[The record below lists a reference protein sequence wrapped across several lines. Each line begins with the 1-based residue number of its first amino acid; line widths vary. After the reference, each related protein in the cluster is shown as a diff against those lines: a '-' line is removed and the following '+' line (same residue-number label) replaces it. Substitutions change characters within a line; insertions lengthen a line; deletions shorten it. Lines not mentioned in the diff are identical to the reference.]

1 MLRPSGDRQPPAT
14 RGEGRRVSPK
24 ESRDSEP
31 SDIKRLNFA
40 LTHGELARPSRHPT
54 VSRSGAATILPRR
67 EQGSVL
73 TPRGLTVRTEFA
85 GAGTSFAALKAFEA
99 P

>member
-14 RGEGRRVSPK
+14 RGEGRRVSSK

-40 LTHGELARPSRHPT
+40 LTHGELATFRHYSFKKGHGYYPPPT
-54 VSRSGAATILPRR
+54 
-67 EQGSVL
+67 
-73 TPRGLTVRTEFA
+73 
-85 GAGTSFAALKAFEA
+85 
-99 P
+99 

>member
-40 LTHGELARPSRHPT
+40 LTHGELGPFQVTLQFQEGARLLSSPD
-54 VSRSGAATILPRR
+54 VS
-67 EQGSVL
+67 
-73 TPRGLTVRTEFA
+73 
-85 GAGTSFAALKAFEA
+85 KD
-99 P
+99 

>member
-14 RGEGRRVSPK
+14 TGEGRRVSSK

-40 LTHGELARPSRHPT
+40 LTHGELATFSQ
-54 VSRSGAATILPRR
+54 I
-67 EQGSVL
+67 
-73 TPRGLTVRTEFA
+73 
-85 GAGTSFAALKAFEA
+85 FEA
-99 P
+99 MTPG

>member
-31 SDIKRLNFA
+31 SDIKRLKPLLR
-40 LTHGELARPSRHPT
+40 LTENVRPSRSPY
-54 VSRSGAATILPRR
+54 SLKKGARLLSSPDASKDRY
-67 EQGSVL
+67 
-73 TPRGLTVRTEFA
+73 
-85 GAGTSFAALKAFEA
+85 
-99 P
+99 

>member
-14 RGEGRRVSPK
+14 RGEGRRVSSK

-40 LTHGELARPSRHPT
+40 LTHVNLATFQAPYSFKKGHGYYPPPT
-54 VSRSGAATILPRR
+54 
-67 EQGSVL
+67 
-73 TPRGLTVRTEFA
+73 
-85 GAGTSFAALKAFEA
+85 
-99 P
+99 